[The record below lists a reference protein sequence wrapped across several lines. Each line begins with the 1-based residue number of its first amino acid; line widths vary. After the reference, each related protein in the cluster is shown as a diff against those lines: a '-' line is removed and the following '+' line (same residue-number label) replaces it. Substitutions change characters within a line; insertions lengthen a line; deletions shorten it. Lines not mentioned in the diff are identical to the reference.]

1 MPLVPRIGELFKS
14 NFLRSVVL
22 LAGGTA
28 FAQAVPILVMP
39 LLTRIYKPEEF
50 GVLAVFSAFL
60 GITSV
65 VAGLQY
71 EVAIPIPES
80 DETAANL
87 LGVALICVA
96 VTSGLSAVATTFFGA
111 EIADLVG
118 LPAIGKFLWLLPI
131 SIVGTGAYTAFQFW
145 AVRKRAFPRIART
158 RLVQSLGGAV
168 TQLLMGWI
176 GTGSTGLIAGQIVNS
191 SAGFLGLGRGALRED
206 KKALR
211 GISTNGMKKAAGDFK
226 RFPKYTAIENLANA
240 GAIQVPVLL
249 IANRVANAEVGFLM
263 LGMRL
268 MQAPMSLVGSAVSH
282 VYYSHAVTEHRDGR
296 LAEFTSN
303 VIGNLAR
310 VGVGPLIF
318 VGIIA
323 PSVFMP
329 IFGLGWQRAG
339 VLVAWMTPWFVF
351 QFLSSPVSMVLYVT
365 SNQRA
370 AMALQISG
378 LVLRVAM
385 VLIAAL
391 AVAGNPVAESY
402 ALSGFAFYFGYLMVI
417 CRVSNI
423 SMPQLLKSCRGAIP
437 FIAGWI
443 IAGIIVVLI
452 A

>member
-1 MPLVPRIGELFKS
+1 MP
-14 NFLRSVVL
+14 
-22 LAGGTA
+22 
-28 FAQAVPILVMP
+28 M
-39 LLTRIYKPEEF
+39 LTRIYKPDEF
-50 GVLAVFSAFL
+50 GMLAVFSAFL

-71 EVAIPIPES
+71 EVAIPIPEL

-87 LGVALICVA
+87 LGVALFCIA
-96 VTSGLSAVATTFFGA
+96 VTSGLSAVAIALFSA
-111 EIADLVG
+111 EIANLLN
-118 LPAIGKFLWLLPI
+118 LPSIRKFLWLLPI
-131 SIVGTGAYTAFQFW
+131 SIAGTGAYAAFQFW

-168 TQLLMGWI
+168 TQLLMGWA
-176 GTGSTGLIAGQIVNS
+176 GTGALGLITGQIVNN
-191 SAGFLGLGRGALRED
+191 SAGFLGLGRGAVRED
-206 KKALR
+206 EKTLR
-211 GISTNGMKKAAGDFK
+211 GISIIGMKKAAADFK
-226 RFPKYTAIENLANA
+226 RFPKYTAIENFANV
-240 GAIQVPVLL
+240 GAIQVPFLL
-249 IANRVANAEVGFLM
+249 IANRVASAEVGFLM

-318 VGIIA
+318 MGIIA

-329 IFGLGWQRAG
+329 VFGMGWQRAG

-378 LVLRVAM
+378 LILRVVM
-385 VLIAAL
+385 VLIAAA
-391 AVAGNPVAESY
+391 AVAGHPVVESY
-402 ALSGFAFYFGYLMVI
+402 ALSGFVFYFGYLIVI
-417 CRVSNI
+417 CRVSKI
-423 SMPQLLKSCRGAIP
+423 TMRQLLKACKCAIP
-437 FIAGWI
+437 FVSGWI
-443 IAGIIVVLI
+443 IAGIIIVSL